1 MSMVILDDNQ
11 HTLTL
16 IRSVLRSLGVEQ
28 VRCYLRPE
36 SAMAA
41 IEAKPPQIVLTDW
54 ELGPAMSG
62 LDFVRLLRSSPNP
75 AVARLPVIMLTAHS
89 DLTLVKAAR
98 DAGIDGFVVKP
109 FSAKT
114 LAQRISAIRRRKQV
128 AGEDASAGGLEPD
141 DAADAPMAE
150 DAGAATMPSR
160 ADVVAAE
167 ARLAGLRDRFESSLN
182 AFVADLAAAAETIA
196 SDPAAMKRCCRLAHD
211 LKGQGTSFGYPLLT
225 EFAGSLTR
233 LLGDGRADDPLLG
246 QLTALHIKAISAVA
260 QARIT
265 GDGGET
271 GRALRQGF
279 ERTIARVTGASP
291 I

>member
-11 HTLTL
+11 HTLSL

-36 SAMAA
+36 SAIAA

-62 LDFVRLLRSSPNP
+62 LEFVRMLRASPNP

-89 DLTLVKAAR
+89 DLMLVKAAR

-128 AGEDASAGGLEPD
+128 AGDDAPAGVEPD
-141 DAADAPMAE
+141 DAAGASLSE
-150 DAGAATMPSR
+150 DAGEATMPSR

-182 AFVADLAAAAETIA
+182 AFVADLAAAAATIA
-196 SDPAAMKRCCRLAHD
+196 SDPSAMKRCRKLAHD
-211 LKGQGTSFGYPLLT
+211 LQGQGTSFGYPLLT

-279 ERTIARVTGASP
+279 ERTIARVTGAPP